1 MPQHLHEI
9 KKIRILIVDDSAVV
23 RRILSKIISDQHDME
38 VVGTAANGLL
48 GVEFIRNQAPD
59 LVILDIEMPVMDGIS
74 ALKEIRKF
82 NPHLPIII
90 FSSLTQKGALVTIDA
105 LTNGASDYQSKPS
118 NMSDLDSA
126 LIDIR
131 DNLIPKI
138 RTLCAPNIVA
148 SRGMLSNLDVSKQ
161 FVNPPYQAALTNAKI
176 EAVCIGVSTGGPAAL
191 TYLFE
196 QLKDPLSVPL
206 LIVQHMPPKF
216 TEFLAKRLSE
226 IGSIP
231 VEEPYDGQEVLP
243 GKAYIAPG
251 GMHMGVNRVGNKV
264 YIDLNDGPL
273 ENSCRPSVDVL
284 FRTAAK
290 AYGANLLALVLTGM
304 GSDGLKGA
312 IAIHHQK
319 GRIFAQDEE
328 TSVVWGMPRA
338 VINANLVEK
347 VLPLEE
353 IPREISRLVSNS

>member
-1 MPQHLHEI
+1 MLQQLNNH

-23 RRILSKIISDQHDME
+23 RRILSTVISDQTDME
-38 VVGTAANGLL
+38 VVGTATNGLL
-48 GVEFIRNQAPD
+48 GIEFIRKQVPD

-82 NPHLPIII
+82 NSHLPIII

-118 NMSDLDSA
+118 NISDFESA
-126 LIDIR
+126 LIEIR
-131 DNLIPKI
+131 ENLIPKI

-148 SRGMLSNLDVSKQ
+148 TRDLLSRSDVKIPFAKHHQ
-161 FVNPPYQAALTNAKI
+161 TTLTKGKI

-191 TYLFE
+191 MYMFE
-196 QLKDPLSVPL
+196 EWKNPLTVPV

-216 TEFLAKRLSE
+216 TEFLAKRLSD
-226 IGSIP
+226 IGVIP

-251 GMHMGVNRVGNKV
+251 GMHMGVNRVGKNV
-264 YIDLNDGPL
+264 YIELNDGPL
-273 ENSCRPSVDVL
+273 ENSCRPAVDVL
-284 FRTAAK
+284 FRTAANT
-290 AYGANLLALVLTGM
+290 YGPNLLAVVLTGM

-312 IAIHHQK
+312 VEIHHHH
-319 GRIFAQDEE
+319 GRIIAQDEE
-328 TSVVWGMPRA
+328 SSVVWGMPRA
-338 VINANLVEK
+338 VVNANLAEK
-347 VLPLEE
+347 ILPLKDIPSE
-353 IPREISRLVSNS
+353 ILRQVLSL